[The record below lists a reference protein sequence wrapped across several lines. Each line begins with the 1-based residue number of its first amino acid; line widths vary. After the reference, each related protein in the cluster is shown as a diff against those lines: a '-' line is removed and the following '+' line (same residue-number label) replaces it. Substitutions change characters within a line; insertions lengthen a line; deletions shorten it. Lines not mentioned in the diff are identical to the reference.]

1 MFVLLIDYMLPS
13 VDDPWILTDHMD
25 IYVIINASRFVCEIP
40 MTIVYP
46 IVLGSITTLRSIKL
60 LLTRLSI
67 DHIQILGVQM

>member
-1 MFVLLIDYMLPS
+1 MFVLLIDYMLPP

-46 IVLGSITTLRSIKL
+46 IV
-60 LLTRLSI
+60 
-67 DHIQILGVQM
+67 